1 MDGRQNIARCCRAF
15 GARIIMPAETAKL
28 TPPSITSV
36 VFDLDGTLV
45 HSSPDIAFHL
55 NAAFAS
61 CLDLEGPFSDQIV
74 ENMIGGGLKDIIANG
89 FNELSLTPDEA
100 LFDRVLQQY
109 RQMYLDQPVVRTTLY
124 DGVEDSLKK
133 LQQNGIKI
141 GLCTNKTEATARLVL
156 DHFNLM
162 PFFEV
167 VIGGDTTPT
176 RKPDPQSLKT
186 AISALG
192 GDIATSLMVGDSKA
206 DFGAAR
212 NAGCAVMLVDWG
224 YSAVNVH
231 DLGADLYISSY
242 QDFNHALGL

>member
-1 MDGRQNIARCCRAF
+1 MDGRQNIARCCRTF
-15 GARIIMPAETAKL
+15 GARIIMPAETAMF
-28 TPPSITSV
+28 TSQSITAV

-89 FNELSLTPDEA
+89 FKELSLTPDEA

-109 RQMYLDQPVVRTTLY
+109 RQMYLDQPVIRTTLY

-162 PFFEV
+162 PFFGAI
-167 VIGGDTTPT
+167 IGGDTTPT

-192 GDIATSLMVGDSKA
+192 AISATSLMVGDSKA

-212 NAGCAVMLVDWG
+212 NADCPVMLVDWG
-224 YSAVNVH
+224 YSAVNVY

>member
-1 MDGRQNIARCCRAF
+1 
-15 GARIIMPAETAKL
+15 MPAETDMFS
-28 TPPSITSV
+28 PQSITAV

-61 CLDLEGPFSDQIV
+61 CLELEGPFSDQIV
-74 ENMIGGGLKDIIANG
+74 EHMIGGGLKDIIANG
-89 FNELSLTPDEA
+89 FRELALTPDDA
-100 LFDRVLQQY
+100 LFDRVLQRY
-109 RQMYLDQPVVRTTLY
+109 RQMYLDQPVVKTTLY

-156 DHFNLM
+156 EHFNLM
-162 PFFEV
+162 PFFEA
-167 VIGGDTTPT
+167 VIGGDTTST
-176 RKPDPQSLKT
+176 RKPDPQSLNM
-186 AISALG
+186 AISTLG
-192 GDIATSLMVGDSKA
+192 ANTATSLMVGDSKA

-212 NAGCAVMLVDWG
+212 NAGCPVMLVDWG
-224 YSAVNVH
+224 YSAVDVR